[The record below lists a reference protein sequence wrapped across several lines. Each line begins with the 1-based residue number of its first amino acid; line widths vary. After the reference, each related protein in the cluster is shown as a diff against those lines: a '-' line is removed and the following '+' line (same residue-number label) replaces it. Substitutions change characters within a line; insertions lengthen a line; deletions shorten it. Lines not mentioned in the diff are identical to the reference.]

1 MNDILGDLICI
12 RLVIVYLDDI
22 LIFGTCLKE
31 HRQLVKEVLKR
42 LQFNDL
48 YAKAEK
54 CFFEQSNIKY
64 LGIII
69 SENKV
74 QMDKEK
80 LSGVLEWP
88 VLTKV
93 KQVQAFLGFVNFYR
107 RFIENFAKMS
117 KPLSD
122 LTKKDCTWN
131 WGVEQ
136 QNAFEALKK
145 AFTTAPVLRI
155 PNDEDPFK
163 LSTNASDFATGAVL
177 SQKDMQNNLWHPV
190 AFFSKSLD
198 VHERNYEI
206 YDKELL
212 AVIRGLEEYRHHLEG
227 HPHKIEIW
235 SDHQNLTYFRTAQKL
250 TRRQARW
257 ALFMTR
263 FDFVLYHKPEK
274 TMQAE
279 DPLSRRADHEMGI
292 DLNNTNQVLL
302 KPEFFTINAL
312 EATHESLI
320 NDEIILKEV
329 KAALLSDKVT
339 KDYKSLLKFGPR
351 EFEKSLQDWNYENGL
366 LLYRGK
372 IYIPHSMKDTL

>member
-1 MNDILGDLICI
+1 LIESLSKASIFTKIDLRWGYNNVRIKEGDEWKTAFITRRGLFEATVMYFGFSNAPVTFQSIMNDILGDLIRI
-12 RLVIVYLDDI
+12 RLVMVYLDDI

-31 HRQLVKEVLKR
+31 HRRLVKEVLKR

-54 CFFEQSNIKY
+54 CFFEQSSIKY
-64 LGIII
+64 LGVIIL
-69 SENKV
+69 ENKV
-74 QMDKEK
+74 QMDEEK

-93 KQVQAFLGFVNFYR
+93 KQVQAFLGFVNFYH
-107 RFIENFAKMS
+107 RFIENFAKIS

-122 LTKKDCTWN
+122 LTKKDCIWN

-145 AFTTAPVLRI
+145 TFTTAPVLRI
-155 PNDEDPFK
+155 PNDKDPFK
-163 LSTNASDFATGAVL
+163 LSTNTSNFATGAVL
-177 SQKDMQNNLWHPV
+177 SQKDMQTNLWHPV

-212 AVIRGLEEYRHHLEG
+212 AVIWGLEKYRYYLEG
-227 HPHKIEIW
+227 HLHKIEIW
-235 SDHQNLTYFRTAQKL
+235 SDYQNLTFFRIAQKL

-257 ALFMTR
+257 ALFMTHL
-263 FDFVLYHKPEK
+263 DFVLYHKLGK
-274 TMQAE
+274 TIQVE

-292 DLNNTNQVLL
+292 DLDNTNQVLL
-302 KPEFFTINAL
+302 KPEFFAINAL
-312 EATHESLI
+312 LM
-320 NDEIILKEV
+320 N
-329 KAALLSDKVT
+329 
-339 KDYKSLLKFGPR
+339 R
-351 EFEKSLQDWNYENGL
+351 Q
-366 LLYRGK
+366 
-372 IYIPHSMKDTL
+372 